1 MGEAARGQSFPSD
14 RSRPAEHAVVP
25 AGLIGGVMDNRR
37 PSGVVRW
44 PVMTLGARGI
54 PARGPAPPRTPALP
68 LGLLAD
74 RRRRKRRLLI
84 GPAESER
91 RKRPVARHGRAGKVL
106 RVRRRD
112 GPRRAVH

>member
-1 MGEAARGQSFPSD
+1 MGEAARRQSFPPD

-74 RRRRKRRLLI
+74 PEAPY
-84 GPAESER
+84 G
-91 RKRPVARHGRAGKVL
+91 ARGSVPPNRN
-106 RVRRRD
+106 
-112 GPRRAVH
+112 AVSVQ

>member
-1 MGEAARGQSFPSD
+1 MGEAARGQSFPPD

-68 LGLLAD
+68 L
-74 RRRRKRRLLI
+74 RKYFV
-84 GPAESER
+84 GVCV
-91 RKRPVARHGRAGKVL
+91 VARM
-106 RVRRRD
+106 
-112 GPRRAVH
+112 GPGCIRSPLVFCVWDSHSAPLL